1 MEIDIMEYIIGF
13 IAIMVIIIYYI
24 GMVVWQD
31 TITRR
36 FQKIIKTAEIN
47 NKEIHESDLSIL
59 KQTVFPDENDNDNDI
74 ENIYNTIS
82 AGGIQEI
89 ESIKVYEGKYFVKMR
104 FYGEGYFTLKGNHVD
119 IVSVGHVIN
128 MKNGQLLYTP
138 QNDDTEYISMTQ
150 KDY

>member
-1 MEIDIMEYIIGF
+1 MEYIIGF
-13 IAIMVIIIYYI
+13 IAIVVIIIYYI

-59 KQTVFPDENDNDNDI
+59 KQTLFPNGSDI
-74 ENIYNTIS
+74 KNIYNTIS

-104 FYGEGYFTLKGNHVD
+104 FYGEGYFTL
-119 IVSVGHVIN
+119 
-128 MKNGQLLYTP
+128 
-138 QNDDTEYISMTQ
+138 
-150 KDY
+150 

>member
-1 MEIDIMEYIIGF
+1 MEYIIGF
-13 IAIMVIIIYYI
+13 IAIVVIIIYYI

-59 KQTVFPDENDNDNDI
+59 KQTLFPNRSDI
-74 ENIYNTIS
+74 KNIYNTIS

-89 ESIKVYEGKYFVKMR
+89 ECIKVYEGKYFVKMK

>member
-1 MEIDIMEYIIGF
+1 MGIDIMEYIIGF

-59 KQTVFPDENDNDNDI
+59 KQTLFPNGSDI
-74 ENIYNTIS
+74 KIYI
-82 AGGIQEI
+82 ILFQQVEFR
-89 ESIKVYEGKYFVKMR
+89 K
-104 FYGEGYFTLKGNHVD
+104 
-119 IVSVGHVIN
+119 
-128 MKNGQLLYTP
+128 
-138 QNDDTEYISMTQ
+138 
-150 KDY
+150 

>member
-1 MEIDIMEYIIGF
+1 MEYIIGF
-13 IAIMVIIIYYI
+13 IAIVVIIIYYI

-59 KQTVFPDENDNDNDI
+59 KQTVFPDGNDNDI
-74 ENIYNTIS
+74 ENIYNSIS

-89 ESIKVYEGKYFVKMR
+89 ERIKVYEGKYFVKMR

>member
-1 MEIDIMEYIIGF
+1 MEYIIGF
-13 IAIMVIIIYYI
+13 IAIVVIIIYYI

-31 TITRR
+31 TMTRR

-59 KQTVFPDENDNDNDI
+59 KQTVFPDGNDNDI
-74 ENIYNTIS
+74 ENIYNSIS

-89 ESIKVYEGKYFVKMR
+89 ERIKVYEGKYFVKMR

-150 KDY
+150 KDS

>member
-1 MEIDIMEYIIGF
+1 MEYIIGF
-13 IAIMVIIIYYI
+13 IAIVGMIIYYI
-24 GMVVWQD
+24 GIVVWQD

-59 KQTVFPDENDNDNDI
+59 KQTVFPDGNDNDI
-74 ENIYNTIS
+74 ENIYNAIS
-82 AGGIQEI
+82 AVGIQEI
-89 ESIKVYEGKYFVKMR
+89 ESIKVYKGKYFVKMR
-104 FYGEGYFTLKGNHVD
+104 FYGEGYFTLKGNRVD

-150 KDY
+150 KDC

>member
-13 IAIMVIIIYYI
+13 IAIVVIIIYYI

-47 NKEIHESDLSIL
+47 NKEIHESDLLIL
-59 KQTVFPDENDNDNDI
+59 KQTVFPDGNDNDI

-104 FYGEGYFTLKGNHVD
+104 FYGEGYFTLEGTHVD
-119 IVSVGHVIN
+119 IVSVGHIIN

-138 QNDDTEYISMTQ
+138 QNDDTEYISMT
-150 KDY
+150 

>member
-1 MEIDIMEYIIGF
+1 M
-13 IAIMVIIIYYI
+13 
-24 GMVVWQD
+24 VWQD

-36 FQKIIKTAEIN
+36 CQKIIKTAEIN

-59 KQTVFPDENDNDNDI
+59 KQTVFPDGNDNDI
-74 ENIYNTIS
+74 ENIYNSIS

-89 ESIKVYEGKYFVKMR
+89 ERIKVYEGKYFVKMR
-104 FYGEGYFTLKGNHVD
+104 FYGEGYFTLEGTHVD

>member
-13 IAIMVIIIYYI
+13 IAIVVIIIYYI

-31 TITRR
+31 TMTRR

-47 NKEIHESDLSIL
+47 NKEIHESDLLIL
-59 KQTVFPDENDNDNDI
+59 KQTVFPDGNDNDI

-89 ESIKVYEGKYFVKMR
+89 ESIKVYEGKYFVKMK
-104 FYGEGYFTLKGNHVD
+104 FYREGYFTLEGTHVD

-128 MKNGQLLYTP
+128 MKNG
-138 QNDDTEYISMTQ
+138 
-150 KDY
+150 

>member
-1 MEIDIMEYIIGF
+1 MEYIIGF
-13 IAIMVIIIYYI
+13 IAIVVIIIYYI

-47 NKEIHESDLSIL
+47 NKEIHESDLLIL
-59 KQTVFPDENDNDNDI
+59 KQTVFPDGNDNDI

-89 ESIKVYEGKYFVKMR
+89 ESIRVYKDKYFVKMR
-104 FYGEGYFTLKGNHVD
+104 FYGEGYFTLEGTHVD

>member
-1 MEIDIMEYIIGF
+1 MEYIIGF
-13 IAIMVIIIYYI
+13 IVIVGILIYYI
-24 GMVVWQD
+24 GIVVWQD

-59 KQTVFPDENDNDNDI
+59 KQTLFPDGNDNDI
-74 ENIYNTIS
+74 KNIYNTIS

-89 ESIKVYEGKYFVKMR
+89 ESIKVYEGKYFVKMK

>member
-1 MEIDIMEYIIGF
+1 MEYIIGF
-13 IAIMVIIIYYI
+13 IAIVVIIIYYI

-47 NKEIHESDLSIL
+47 NKEIHESDLLIL
-59 KQTVFPDENDNDNDI
+59 KQTVFPDGNNNDI

-119 IVSVGHVIN
+119 IVSLGHVIN
-128 MKNGQLLYTP
+128 MKNEQLLYTP
-138 QNDDTEYISMTQ
+138 QNDDTEYISMT
-150 KDY
+150 

>member
-1 MEIDIMEYIIGF
+1 MEYIIGF
-13 IAIMVIIIYYI
+13 IAIVVIIIYYI

-36 FQKIIKTAEIN
+36 FQKIIKTAKIN

-59 KQTVFPDENDNDNDI
+59 KQTLFPDGNDNDI

-89 ESIKVYEGKYFVKMR
+89 ECIKVYEGKYFVKMK

>member
-1 MEIDIMEYIIGF
+1 MEYIIGF
-13 IAIMVIIIYYI
+13 IAIVVIIIYYI

-31 TITRR
+31 TMTRR

-47 NKEIHESDLSIL
+47 NKEIHESDLLIL
-59 KQTVFPDENDNDNDI
+59 KQTVFPDGNDNDI

-104 FYGEGYFTLKGNHVD
+104 FYGEGYFTLEGTHVD

-138 QNDDTEYISMTQ
+138 QMMIRNIFQ
-150 KDY
+150 

>member
-1 MEIDIMEYIIGF
+1 MEYIIGF
-13 IAIMVIIIYYI
+13 IAIVVIIIYYI

-47 NKEIHESDLSIL
+47 NKEIHESDLLIL
-59 KQTVFPDENDNDNDI
+59 KQTVFPDGNNNDI

-138 QNDDTEYISMTQ
+138 QNDDTEYISMT
-150 KDY
+150 

>member
-1 MEIDIMEYIIGF
+1 MEIDVMEYIIGF
-13 IAIMVIIIYYI
+13 IAIVVIIIYYI

-47 NKEIHESDLSIL
+47 NKEIHESDLLIL
-59 KQTVFPDENDNDNDI
+59 KQTVFPDGNDNDI

-89 ESIKVYEGKYFVKMR
+89 ESIKVYEGKYFVKMK
-104 FYGEGYFTLKGNHVD
+104 FYREGYFTLEGTHVD

-128 MKNGQLLYTP
+128 MKNGQLLYIP
-138 QNDDTEYISMTQ
+138 QNDDTEYISMIQ
-150 KDY
+150 KDC

>member
-13 IAIMVIIIYYI
+13 IAIVVIIIYYI
-24 GMVVWQD
+24 GMVVWQN

-59 KQTVFPDENDNDNDI
+59 QQTLFTNGSDI
-74 ENIYNTIS
+74 KNIYNTIS

-89 ESIKVYEGKYFVKMR
+89 ECIKVYEGKYFVKMK
-104 FYGEGYFTLKGNHVD
+104 FYREGYFTLEGNHVD